1 MEPFAGK
8 AAGVKA
14 EEFVKEL
21 GDSRDD
27 AYAHQVQYFR
37 FRLSSLFLPH
47 LEQFRK

>member
-37 FRLSSLFLPH
+37 F
-47 LEQFRK
+47 